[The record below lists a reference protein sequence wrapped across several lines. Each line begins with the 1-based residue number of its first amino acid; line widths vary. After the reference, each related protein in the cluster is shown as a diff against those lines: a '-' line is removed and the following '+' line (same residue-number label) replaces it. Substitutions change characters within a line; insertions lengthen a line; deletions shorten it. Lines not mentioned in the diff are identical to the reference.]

1 MESAKRWMGTSDDD
15 GGDDESTIK
24 SISSPEAAT
33 ERAPAKRK
41 LPTRAAA
48 VATKTPPPVP
58 AGKRAKTELPR
69 RTPKSLPFLKNT
81 AIADIIAEEE
91 LNPMSN
97 GWNSDEVIAFFRGV
111 HCHGAFN
118 VGTNSLT
125 LLLRLEES
133 PFP

>member
-1 MESAKRWMGTSDDD
+1 MDTSDDD
-15 GGDDESTIK
+15 GGEDESTIK

-33 ERAPAKRK
+33 ESPKERAPAKRK
-41 LPTRAAA
+41 LPIRAAA

-58 AGKRAKTELPR
+58 AEKRAKTELPR

-91 LNPMSN
+91 VNPMLN

-125 LLLRLEES
+125 CTAAL
-133 PFP
+133 